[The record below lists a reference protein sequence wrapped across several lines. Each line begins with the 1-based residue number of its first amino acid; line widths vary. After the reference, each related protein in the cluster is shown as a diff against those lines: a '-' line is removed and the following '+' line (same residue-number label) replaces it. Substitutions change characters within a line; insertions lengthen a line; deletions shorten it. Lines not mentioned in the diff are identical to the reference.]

1 LFVAGSSP
9 SSLRHPGA
17 SVPQLFS
24 AALLVFQL
32 GFGTQLS
39 EVYLSYPQQAGD
51 GDANTAAPLAELSDS
66 I

>member
-1 LFVAGSSP
+1 
-9 SSLRHPGA
+9 
-17 SVPQLFS
+17 VPQLFS